1 MKTFK
6 ALQYQGQYLL
16 RFGGEQQDGKGE
28 HGLGGGE
35 RRDGNF
41 FGAFSFLKKKN
52 FKKINQVVFIEFL
65 KRRLGLCFWECKS
78 LLNPVAVVVVQL
90 IKSSAAPLE
99 YFPDGCTILSNTLL
113 CIKLRIFSWQFFSF
127 LLNCIIIKQVIAP
140 IVLLFRG

>member
-41 FGAFSFLKKKN
+41 FGAFSFLKKKKN
-52 FKKINQVVFIEFL
+52 LKNQSGRFH
-65 KRRLGLCFWECKS
+65 
-78 LLNPVAVVVVQL
+78 
-90 IKSSAAPLE
+90 
-99 YFPDGCTILSNTLL
+99 
-113 CIKLRIFSWQFFSF
+113 RIS
-127 LLNCIIIKQVIAP
+127 
-140 IVLLFRG
+140 